1 MRKSW
6 RNTYALDFRMR
17 PKDKRVKKY
26 TEQCTIRFSKEQYE
40 RILEVSILLGGQ
52 DISET
57 VRELI
62 DLAYALLESSQ
73 NITMFDIIMHFL
85 PKIKEE
91 LVKAQQAFSEEEET
105 TKEP

>member
-1 MRKSW
+1 
-6 RNTYALDFRMR
+6 MR
-17 PKDKRVKKY
+17 PKDKRKKKY

-40 RILEVSILLGGQ
+40 RIMVVSIHLGNE

-57 VRELI
+57 VREMV

-73 NITMFDIIMHFL
+73 NITMYDIIMHFL

-91 LVKAQQAFSEEEET
+91 LLKAEKTET